1 MSDLRTLL
9 RDAAGSAPV
18 APAFRAV
25 DADLRRGRRALVA
38 RRARWAAVPAGL
50 LVVSAAATVVP
61 GSPFAPRQRS
71 EAARQEPPASVRPG
85 SSPSGIVTATAT
97 ATAVSIKLVGYTG
110 TQPAGY
116 TVDRVPDGWEIQ
128 AIDPYS
134 LVIAPVGFKDADPTS
149 FPGKIMVSKANEG
162 EISVHRDGVRPLK
175 VGGVTAKYFTFPGA
189 DPASERS
196 KRAAQQAHG
205 RPVHDDGTT
214 FGLLLPAGHG
224 DWLIFQLPDTL
235 HWDTAT
241 VADFA
246 AGVHL
251 TSHAVAAAG

>member
-50 LVVSAAATVVP
+50 LVVSATATVVP

-71 EAARQEPPASVRPG
+71 DAARQAPSASAPAPASVRP
-85 SSPSGIVTATAT
+85 PSGTAT

-149 FPGKIMVSKANEG
+149 FEGKIMVSKANEG
-162 EISVHRDGVRPLK
+162 EISVHRDGVRPLR
-175 VGGVTAKYFTFPGA
+175 VGGVTAKFFTFPGA

-196 KRAAQQAHG
+196 KRAAQQAAG
-205 RPVHDDGTT
+205 RPVRDDGTT

-235 HWDTAT
+235 HWDAAT
-241 VADFA
+241 VAAFA